1 MTLGEVLEQAIE
13 NNLKDLQALVLFLVQ
28 EKEVLTFDDDSN
40 ELDLYF
46 LEKHNERMNQE
57 LHAYKAKLNMEY
69 DPIVVKFLKS
79 DSKFIYVL
87 AKNLREAKHIARNY
101 DYKKFKICE
110 MSKEMSNGLTLK
122 DIVKGKQNGVLGGM
136 E

>member
-1 MTLGEVLEQAIE
+1 MKLGEVLEQAIE

-28 EKEVLTFDDDSN
+28 EKQVLTFDDDSSK
-40 ELDLYF
+40 LDLYF

-69 DPIVVKFLKS
+69 DPIVVKFIKS

-87 AKNLREAKHIARNY
+87 ANNIREAKHKARNY
-101 DYKKFKICE
+101 DYKKFRSGEHTSELQSRGHLVCRR
-110 MSKEMSNGLTLK
+110 
-122 DIVKGKQNGVLGGM
+122 
-136 E
+136 

>member
-13 NNLKDLQALVLFLVQ
+13 NDLKDLQALVLFLVQ
-28 EKEVLTFDDDSN
+28 EKEVLTFDDDSS

-69 DPIVVKFLKS
+69 NPIVVKFLKS

-87 AKNLREAKHIARNY
+87 VNNLREAKHTERNY
-101 DYKKFKICE
+101 DYKKYKIYKI
-110 MSKEMSNGLTLK
+110 SKEMSNEIMLK
-122 DIVKGKQNGVLGGM
+122 DIVKGKQYDILI
-136 E
+136 